1 MPPFDPAAG
10 EPSRPPGQPPKLPY
24 EKPAIKF
31 EGHVEALAAS
41 CAGRSN
47 KQVGNATC
55 RIQGAFS

>member
-1 MPPFDPAAG
+1 MQPH
-10 EPSRPPGQPPKLPY
+10 EPQPGPQQAKRPY

-41 CAGRSN
+41 CNGRSN
-47 KQVGNATC
+47 KRVGQATC